1 MTNSLEAK
9 DLTRQENEAFRKLIY
24 DKSGINLG
32 TEKMQLLSSRLAK
45 LLRGQN
51 YASYGDF
58 FKVVVADKSGVEL
71 SRLLDAVST
80 NTTHLFREITHFN
93 FLARLIETW
102 TSDKKWLASNRELRI
117 WSAGCSS
124 GEEPHSIAM
133 VVHDALKDHPGVKP
147 RILATDISTQ
157 VLGQAMRG
165 QFVTER
171 AKSVPPAFRTRYLQ
185 KIKSGNNE
193 VLQATSDIRNLIKF
207 SRFNLMTPTFPFRLG
222 FHVIF
227 CRNVM
232 IYFDQPTQEGLVNRY
247 ARSLVPGGHLMIGH
261 SESLN
266 GIDQPL
272 TYVEP
277 TIYRR
282 D

>member
-1 MTNSLEAK
+1 MIRSLEAS
-9 DLTRQENEAFRKLIY
+9 DLTRAEYELFRELIY
-24 DKSGINLG
+24 QKSGINLG
-32 TEKMQLLSSRLAK
+32 TEKMQLLRSRLAK
-45 LLRGQN
+45 LLRGRD
-51 YASYGDF
+51 YESFRDYYKA
-58 FKVVVADKSGVEL
+58 VVADKSGAEL

-80 NTTHLFREITHFN
+80 NTTHLFREISHFN
-93 FLARLIETW
+93 FLAELIKQW
-102 TSDKKWLASNRELRI
+102 TSDKKWCAANRELRV

-124 GEEPHSIAM
+124 GEEPYSIAM
-133 VVHDALKDHPGVKP
+133 VVHDLLNNHPYIKP

-157 VLGQAMRG
+157 VLNQAMRG
-165 QFVTER
+165 QFVAER

-185 KIKSGNNE
+185 KVKSSSGE

-232 IYFDQPTQEGLVNRY
+232 IYFDQATQEGLVNRY
-247 ARSLVPGGHLMIGH
+247 AKCLVPGGHLMIGH

-272 TYVEP
+272 AYVEP
-277 TIYRR
+277 TIYCRN
-282 D
+282 